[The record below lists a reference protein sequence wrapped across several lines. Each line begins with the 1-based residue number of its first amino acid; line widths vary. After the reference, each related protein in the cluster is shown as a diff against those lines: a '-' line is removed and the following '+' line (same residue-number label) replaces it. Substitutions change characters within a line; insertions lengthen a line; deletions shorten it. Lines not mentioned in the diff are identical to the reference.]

1 MWKLLFVGGGLS
13 AGLYFVDHRLTGV
26 GVVLSVLALFLAAV
40 FGDSGMNR

>member
-26 GVVLSVLALFLAAV
+26 VLSILALFLATV